1 MTSHPILK
9 TAALVAFGILLFTAA
24 AILKLLNQ

>member
-9 TAALVAFGILLFTAA
+9 TAALVAFGILLFAAA
-24 AILKLLNQ
+24 AILKHLN